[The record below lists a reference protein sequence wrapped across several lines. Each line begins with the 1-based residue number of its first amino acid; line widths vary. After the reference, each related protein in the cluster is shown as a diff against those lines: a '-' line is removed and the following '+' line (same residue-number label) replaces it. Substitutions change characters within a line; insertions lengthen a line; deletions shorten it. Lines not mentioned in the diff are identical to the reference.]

1 MVIKSGMK
9 PSEIYQN
16 LKDIAAKVDIS
27 VSEHNFR
34 ATGINAKS
42 GLCCVRGKQR
52 FIMDKHL
59 SMREKID
66 VLGDCL
72 ANMPLEEIYIVPAV
86 RKYLDRFREM

>member
-1 MVIKSGMK
+1 MK

-16 LKDIAAKVDIS
+16 LKDIAAKVDVA
-27 VSEHNFR
+27 VSEHNLR

-42 GLCCVRGKQR
+42 GLCRVRGKQR

-59 SMREKID
+59 PVREKIE

-72 ANMPLEEIYIVPAV
+72 ADLSLDDIYIVPAV
-86 RKYLDRFREM
+86 RKFLDRSRNT